1 MDSIL
6 TDLEALLN
14 ALSAGA
20 QYKIFCAFIAFP
32 FAAAAIEALY
42 NVFRGEKTTF
52 AYKFLSV
59 ICVSAAILSAAFEYD
74 VRGEVFSSITAV
86 VLYAALSFYVC
97 VFLYAFLVFVN
108 YVLVYELKTGGALK
122 KPCDKAK
129 PAAKNAVKG
138 KVKESVETPA
148 TNTYGA
154 FGADGLFSGYLNVK
168 YVKYLIDK
176 LKNYDISVSE
186 RKEAEDFEV
195 YLMNFACRQPTETER
210 EELSPKLN
218 ALIKTLAKYNAV

>member
-6 TDLEALLN
+6 TDLESLLN

-97 VFLYAFLVFVN
+97 VFLYAFLIFVN
-108 YVLVYELKTGGALK
+108 YVLVYELKTSVRTK
-122 KPCDKAK
+122 KSANKVKNVADKSGKVSFDA
-129 PAAKNAVKG
+129 PAA
-138 KVKESVETPA
+138 E
-148 TNTYGA
+148 TYGA

-168 YVKYLIDK
+168 YVRYLIDK
-176 LKNYDISVSE
+176 LKNCDISVSE

-195 YLMNFACRQPTETER
+195 YLMNFAYRQPTETER